1 MGVTKK
7 IIIAVSLFVLLCLSV
22 NQHNGATAKVN
33 NTTYAVSQSDVFT
46 LALLNPVMSRDS
58 IMDSI
63 IRMGTKFIGR
73 PYRSRVYNSW
83 PLDCSGFAAYLYSL
97 FGYDLPRAAPSQALL
112 GKKVPMDSLKQGD
125 LMFFKGRN
133 SRSSSV
139 GHTAI
144 FYKACH
150 DTVYFLH
157 SSSRGIKID
166 RYNGYG
172 YYTARYLYSK
182 RMDLDKLK
190 RIPVDRMGVAKLD
203 SALKVLHTNAK
214 SNNTVVDKSG
224 HVQST
229 PLDAN
234 SKVYIV
240 KSGNTLSEI
249 SRKYGT
255 SVDKLCALNG
265 IKKTTILRI
274 GQKIRVK

>member
-7 IIIAVSLFVLLCLSV
+7 IIIAVSLFVILCLSV

-33 NTTYAVSQSDVFT
+33 SITSAVSPSEVFAMAHLT
-46 LALLNPVMSRDS
+46 PVMSRDS

-63 IRMGTKFIGR
+63 MRLGTKFIGR

-83 PLDCSGFAAYLYSL
+83 PLDCSGFAAYLYSI
-97 FGYDLPRAAPSQALL
+97 FGYELPHAAPAQALL

-157 SSSRGIKID
+157 SSSTGIRID

-182 RMDLDKLK
+182 RMELDKLK
-190 RIPVDRMGVAKLD
+190 RIPVDRETIAKLD
-203 SALKVLHTNAK
+203 SALKILQAKVKSKNAG
-214 SNNTVVDKSG
+214 TDKST
-224 HVQST
+224 HIQST
-229 PLDAN
+229 PMDAG
-234 SKVYIV
+234 SKFHIV

-249 SRKYGT
+249 SRQYGT
-255 SVDKLCALNG
+255 SVDKLCTLNG